1 MRSFEL
7 DARLARD
14 TLPVTVLGLS
24 EVRLMND
31 RRFPWAILVPRR
43 PDITEIFELRP
54 LDQVLFT
61 LETLS
66 LAEGMKRA
74 LGAKKMNVAALG
86 NMVPMLHMHVIA
98 RFEADAAWPGPVW
111 GVGAP
116 EPYSPKDATRM
127 IDLIKT
133 AALPS

>member
-1 MRSFEL
+1 MQAFDL

-43 PDITEIFELRP
+43 PGITEIFELRP
-54 LDQVLFT
+54 LDQVLLTF
-61 LETLS
+61 ETLS

-74 LGAKKMNVAALG
+74 FGAAKMNVASLG

-111 GVGAP
+111 GVGTP
-116 EPYSPKDATRM
+116 EPYSPEEATRM
-127 IDLIKT
+127 TEIIRN